1 MKLYSTIYLPMQHT
15 HLLVLTDEYWTL
27 IGSLAER
34 AISAFVPGVGSLQK
48 AFHSCGATHRT
59 HHRLCGGV
67 PLLREKLDLGGDW
80 VYSICLSV
88 KQGTSEYPKSSGV
101 TIPSG
106 PPPWV

>member
-1 MKLYSTIYLPMQHT
+1 MKLYSTIYLPIGT
-15 HLLVLTDEYWTL
+15 HLLVLTDEYSNL

-34 AISAFVPGVGSLQK
+34 AISAFVPAMESLQK

-59 HHRLCGGV
+59 HHRLSGGI
-67 PLLREKLDLGGDW
+67 PHLEKKLAGKK
-80 VYSICLSV
+80 VYSICPSV

-101 TIPSG
+101 TIPAG